1 MGIRIE
7 WDNEEKTI
15 ILHIYEGLWTLQD
28 YYALI
33 DENRRQIDSVGHR
46 VDIINDLRKMA
57 VLPPDIAAGIRY
69 AVRHAHPNEG
79 LNIIVASPDYVRL
92 LIDAINKAL
101 DAVTEVIHTD
111 TIDKARAIIAKHRAE
126 QEGS

>member
-15 ILHIYEGLWTLQD
+15 IRHVYEGLWTLQD

-33 DENRRQIDSVGHR
+33 DENYRQIDSVGHK

-57 VLPPDIAAGIRY
+57 ALPPDVAAGIRY

-79 LNIIVASPDYVRL
+79 VNVIVAPPDYVRL
-92 LIDAINKAL
+92 LIDAINKAVG
-101 DAVTEVIHTD
+101 AVTEVIHTD
-111 TIDKARAIIAKHRAE
+111 SIEKAYAIIAKHRTE
-126 QEGS
+126 QPHG